1 MAGSLVTA
9 CIAFAA
15 FHNFIHLAWAQEFTN
30 SDGLVFFTGSNGVS
44 FGDPATPTGPY
55 TEPTERVTITQTRR
69 PDDVTSSRSSTLG
82 TETEESR
89 VTTSTEQDYTII
101 TGRETSTRLSGNFS
115 TTATSTSAR
124 PVNTQPCNNYVE
136 LCERKYSNITEVGC
150 HNSPFVRQNNAASNQ
165 HYEVT
170 TQLHDGVRFLQ
181 AQMHW
186 IDDQDEPHFC
196 HTSCDLLDAGP
207 ISDWLTEVKNWVEE
221 HPFDV
226 ITILLGNGGYGDVA
240 YAPAEM
246 YVPWI
251 ESTGILNYVYRP
263 SVRPMVL
270 DDWPTLGSMILKGQ
284 RVVMF
289 MDYEADPE
297 NFPWLLDE
305 FSQMWETPFNPVDRE
320 FPCTVQRPPD
330 MEDDKARD
338 RLYLLNHNLNLN
350 YPLFGSDILV
360 PAVVLLNETNAV
372 EGYGSLGVSTQG
384 CVEDWGRAP
393 NILNVDFYDV
403 GNGSVFEVAAQF
415 NNVTYNRECCGRAPN
430 GSARPTIPLRIEVV
444 LLVALLIMIHG

>member
-1 MAGSLVTA
+1 M
-9 CIAFAA
+9 
-15 FHNFIHLAWAQEFTN
+15 
-30 SDGLVFFTGSNGVS
+30 
-44 FGDPATPTGPY
+44 
-55 TEPTERVTITQTRR
+55 
-69 PDDVTSSRSSTLG
+69 SSAN
-82 TETEESR
+82 
-89 VTTSTEQDYTII
+89 V
-101 TGRETSTRLSGNFS
+101 LS
-115 TTATSTSAR
+115 
-124 PVNTQPCNNYVE
+124 
-136 LCERKYSNITEVGC
+136 
-150 HNSPFVRQNNAASNQ
+150 
-165 HYEVT
+165 
-170 TQLHDGVRFLQ
+170 
-181 AQMHW
+181 
-186 IDDQDEPHFC
+186 
-196 HTSCDLLDAGP
+196 AGP
-207 ISDWLTEVKNWVEE
+207 ITDWLTEVKNWVEE

-251 ESTGILNYVYRP
+251 ESTGILQYVYQP
-263 SVRPMVL
+263 PVRPMVL

-297 NFPWLLDE
+297 RFPWLLDE

-330 MEDDKARD
+330 LEDDKARD

-372 EGYGSLGVSTQG
+372 EGYGSLGVSTRG

-393 NILNVDFYDV
+393 NVLNVDFYDV
-403 GNGSVFEVAAQF
+403 GDGSVFEVAAQF
-415 NNVTYNRECCGRAPN
+415 NNVTYNRECCGGAPN

>member
-1 MAGSLVTA
+1 
-9 CIAFAA
+9 
-15 FHNFIHLAWAQEFTN
+15 
-30 SDGLVFFTGSNGVS
+30 
-44 FGDPATPTGPY
+44 
-55 TEPTERVTITQTRR
+55 
-69 PDDVTSSRSSTLG
+69 
-82 TETEESR
+82 
-89 VTTSTEQDYTII
+89 
-101 TGRETSTRLSGNFS
+101 
-115 TTATSTSAR
+115 
-124 PVNTQPCNNYVE
+124 
-136 LCERKYSNITEVGC
+136 
-150 HNSPFVRQNNAASNQ
+150 
-165 HYEVT
+165 
-170 TQLHDGVRFLQ
+170 
-181 AQMHW
+181 MHW
-186 IDDQDEPHFC
+186 IDGQDEPHFC

-207 ISDWLTEVKNWVEE
+207 ITDWLTEVKDWVEE

-251 ESTGILNYVYRP
+251 ESTGIL
-263 SVRPMVL
+263 
-270 DDWPTLGSMILKGQ
+270 Q
-284 RVVMF
+284 
-289 MDYEADPE
+289 
-297 NFPWLLDE
+297 FPWLLDE
-305 FSQMWETPFNPVDRE
+305 FTQMWETPFNPVDRE

-350 YPLFGSDILV
+350 YPLFGSDVLV

-393 NILNVDFYDV
+393 NVLNVDFYDV
-403 GNGSVFEVAAQF
+403 GDGSVFEVAAQF

-430 GSARPTIPLRIEVV
+430 GSARPTIPLRVEVV